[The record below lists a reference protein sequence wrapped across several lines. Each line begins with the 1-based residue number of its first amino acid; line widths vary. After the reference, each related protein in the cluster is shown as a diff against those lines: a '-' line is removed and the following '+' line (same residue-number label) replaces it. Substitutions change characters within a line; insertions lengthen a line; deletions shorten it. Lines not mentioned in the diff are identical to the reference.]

1 MVGKRRIPD
10 EFGNMDDSDDE
21 DFGSR
26 PSPRKRQKQRVS
38 RPARPKARRRAA
50 HRGSDISDD
59 DEDIS
64 EEDSDD
70 LEEDRVTDDDD
81 EEPVLYE
88 SGRPGRRVAA
98 GRGKYQEPP
107 SDVDEVSDVKPK
119 AKART
124 VQRGARRLT
133 TLKDEEEEEEEEE
146 DEQPVQ
152 SRFSEEKE
160 SLIIKL
166 RLPRGPAENTAPRLA
181 TRSRTSSKAIP
192 MESSYGLRRS
202 SRTSRDERGSETGR
216 GGSVSDEVMRRL
228 SRASKRLGS
237 TASPEMERLPA
248 IRQEPEDQA
257 ELLVSDVKER
267 DASGEPVSGRVVGN
281 IEEMH

>member
-1 MVGKRRIPD
+1 MVGKRRVPD

-38 RPARPKARRRAA
+38 RPARPKPRRRGG
-50 HRGSDISDD
+50 HRGSDITDD
-59 DEDIS
+59 DDDIS

-70 LEEDRVTDDDD
+70 LEEDRVTEDDD

-119 AKART
+119 TKART

-133 TLKDEEEEEEEEE
+133 TLKDEDDEEE
-146 DEQPVQ
+146 DEQPIQ

-160 SLIIKL
+160 SLIVKL
-166 RLPRGPAENTAPRLA
+166 RLPRGAAANTAPRLA

-192 MESSYGLRRS
+192 IESSYGLRRS
-202 SRTSRDERGSETGR
+202 SRTSRDERGSEAGR
-216 GGSVSDEVMRRL
+216 GRSVSDEVMRRP
-228 SRASKRLGS
+228 SRASKRPGS

-248 IRQEPEDQA
+248 IRQEPEELA

-267 DASGEPVSGRVVGN
+267 DASGEPVSRRVAGD
-281 IEEMH
+281 IE

>member
-1 MVGKRRIPD
+1 
-10 EFGNMDDSDDE
+10 MDDSDDE

-38 RPARPKARRRAA
+38 KAARPKPRRRGG
-50 HRGSDISDD
+50 HRGSDITDD
-59 DEDIS
+59 DDDIS

-119 AKART
+119 SKPRT
-124 VQRGARRLT
+124 VQRGTRRLT
-133 TLKDEEEEEEEEE
+133 TLKDEDDED

-160 SLIIKL
+160 TLIVKL
-166 RLPRGPAENTAPRLA
+166 KMPRGAAANTAPRLV

-192 MESSYGLRRS
+192 VESSYGLRRS
-202 SRTSRDERGSETGR
+202 SRTSRDERGLEAGR
-216 GGSVSDEVMRRL
+216 GRSVSDEVMRRP

-237 TASPEMERLPA
+237 TASPEIERLPA

-257 ELLVSDVKER
+257 GLLVSDVRER
-267 DASGEPVSGRVVGN
+267 DASGEPVSRH
-281 IEEMH
+281 ILTEY

>member
-10 EFGNMDDSDDE
+10 AFGHMDDSDDE

-38 RPARPKARRRAA
+38 KPARSKPKRRAG
-50 HRGSDISDD
+50 HHGSDITDD
-59 DEDIS
+59 DEDVS

-88 SGRPGRRVAA
+88 SGRPGRRAAA

-119 AKART
+119 ASGRT
-124 VQRGARRLT
+124 VARGARRLT
-133 TLKDEEEEEEEEE
+133 TLKDEDE
-146 DEQPVQ
+146 DEAEDEPPVQ
-152 SRFSEEKE
+152 SRSSEEKE
-160 SLIIKL
+160 SLIVKL
-166 RLPRGPAENTAPRLA
+166 KLPRGAAANTAPRLV

-192 MESSYGLRRS
+192 VESSYGLRRN
-202 SRTSRDERGSETGR
+202 SRTSRDERGSEAGR
-216 GGSVSDEVMRRL
+216 GRSVSDEIMRRP

-237 TASPEMERLPA
+237 TASPEEERLPA

-257 ELLVSDVKER
+257 DLLVSDVKER
-267 DASGEPVSGRVVGN
+267 DASGEPVSSHALMRR
-281 IEEMH
+281 